1 MEILG
6 PFNFT
11 ASGDSGHKTLGK
23 FHLPDK
29 SLDKKNMQIDWLL
42 EMKKKNVSFFVSL
55 ISPLLGS
62 FSY

>member
-1 MEILG
+1 MEVLG

-11 ASGDSGHKTLGK
+11 VSGDSGHKTLGK
-23 FHLPDK
+23 FQPPDK
-29 SLDKKNMQIDWLL
+29 SLDKKKRANWLAAGD
-42 EMKKKNVSFFVSL
+42 EARFAFFFVSL